1 MIITRENAIGLF
13 VELGFVSAKTWSD
26 ERLATKF
33 NKLPE
38 LVADADTSEIEGEQ
52 EELLDEVLKT
62 LDEGGFVDIDSS
74 KEKKPEVKKT
84 VKKKSKKKS
93 KVVEEEPE
101 SKEKS
106 MKKKVKKSKAKEVK
120 EEKPEK
126 KKAKKSKAKEVKEEK
141 PEKKERKPRR
151 MYTSES
157 RYSIAAKHLNT
168 LKRKTSFDEVVEK
181 TNAMYGVSNL
191 RQQIYAVVHTLDI
204 MNALELLTV
213 DGETIIPNKK

>member
-126 KKAKKSKAKEVKEEK
+126 K
-141 PEKKERKPRR
+141 ERKPRR